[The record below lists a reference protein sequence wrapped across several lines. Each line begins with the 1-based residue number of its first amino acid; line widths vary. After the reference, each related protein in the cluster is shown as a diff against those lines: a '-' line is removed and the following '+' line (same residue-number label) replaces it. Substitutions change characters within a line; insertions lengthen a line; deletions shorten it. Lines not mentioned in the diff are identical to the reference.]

1 MSGAG
6 DGTDRD
12 LDCLLDR
19 RQVAVPEE
27 AVVPEG
33 AVMSGGKQAAAELEA
48 QFPGWHVWPSSAGRW
63 WATRT
68 GTVLDRD
75 DLGAGR
81 VMTIDAD
88 DTQTLQAQLSRQF
101 RLDQAARQ

>member
-1 MSGAG
+1 MAG
-6 DGTDRD
+6 GN
-12 LDCLLDR
+12 
-19 RQVAVPEE
+19 
-27 AVVPEG
+27 
-33 AVMSGGKQAAAELEA
+33 QAAAELEA

-75 DLGAGR
+75 ALGEGR

-88 DTQTLQAQLSRQF
+88 DPGTLHEQLTRQS
-101 RLDQAARQ
+101 RLDQAARR

>member
-1 MSGAG
+1 M
-6 DGTDRD
+6 
-12 LDCLLDR
+12 
-19 RQVAVPEE
+19 VALSVVLTARLIGGRPRGGE

-88 DTQTLQAQLSRQF
+88 DTETLRAQLARQS
-101 RLDQAARQ
+101 RLDQAARP

>member
-1 MSGAG
+1 
-6 DGTDRD
+6 
-12 LDCLLDR
+12 
-19 RQVAVPEE
+19 
-27 AVVPEG
+27 
-33 AVMSGGKQAAAELEA
+33 MSGGKQAAAELEV

-75 DLGAGR
+75 HLGDGR

-88 DTQTLQAQLSRQF
+88 DMQTLRAQLARQS

>member
-1 MSGAG
+1 M
-6 DGTDRD
+6 
-12 LDCLLDR
+12 
-19 RQVAVPEE
+19 
-27 AVVPEG
+27 PEG

-88 DTQTLQAQLSRQF
+88 DSETLRAQLTRQS

>member
-1 MSGAG
+1 MTGG
-6 DGTDRD
+6 D
-12 LDCLLDR
+12 
-19 RQVAVPEE
+19 P
-27 AVVPEG
+27 
-33 AVMSGGKQAAAELEA
+33 AAAELEA

-75 DLGAGR
+75 ALGAGR

-88 DTQTLQAQLSRQF
+88 DPETLRDQLVRQS
-101 RLDQAARQ
+101 RLDQAARR

>member
-1 MSGAG
+1 MAG
-6 DGTDRD
+6 GN
-12 LDCLLDR
+12 
-19 RQVAVPEE
+19 
-27 AVVPEG
+27 
-33 AVMSGGKQAAAELEA
+33 QAAAELEA

-75 DLGAGR
+75 ALGAGR

-88 DTQTLQAQLSRQF
+88 DTGSLRDQLERQS
-101 RLDQAARQ
+101 RLDQAARR